1 MQTNR
6 RKLIAVKKAHRLK
19 NTIMISP
26 AKHILYLSKTTW
38 GHQHDYALFKREFGP
53 ALPWSEK
60 KIL

>member
-1 MQTNR
+1 
-6 RKLIAVKKAHRLK
+6 
-19 NTIMISP
+19 MISP